1 MIYISLSLALIL
13 FMAVLRL
20 GRVVERSV
28 DVVRAARGSV
38 GAMTSSV
45 LSDEEKEAR
54 IRRDAIRMMG
64 AFAGITF
71 WSAVAVAVPLATV
84 VLAGLAGFFDLDRAA
99 AIAGSWW
106 FILAATAGMT
116 VAWWGLSR

>member
-1 MIYISLSLALIL
+1 MIYIALSLALIL
-13 FMAVLRL
+13 FMVVLRL

-54 IRRDAIRMMG
+54 IRRDALRMMR

-84 VLAGLAGFFDLDRAA
+84 VLAGLAGFYDLDRAA